1 MKEFD
6 VMIVE
11 DEPDLREVFVGLLG
25 DENLSV
31 IEARDGEHAIELM
44 KAGNTARLAL
54 CDIMMPRMDG
64 LNFVR
69 AAILMQPSMGIVMLT
84 AYEENEKILDA
95 LRLGAIDYIVKPV
108 KGKEFIDRVY
118 AGLRVADLRAGRNG
132 VVRSDEKSRLIESQM
147 RVKSAGA
154 RRKA

>member
-1 MKEFD
+1 MNEFD
-6 VMIVE
+6 IMIVE
-11 DEPDLREVFVGLLG
+11 DEPDLREVFAGLLR

-31 IEARDGEHAIELM
+31 LEAHDGAHALELM

-69 AAILMQPSMGIVMLT
+69 AAILQQSTMGIVMLT

-108 KGKEFIDRVY
+108 KGNEFINRVY
-118 AGLRVADLRAGRNG
+118 AGLRVADLRAGRTG
-132 VVRSDEKSRLIESQM
+132 VTRTNEQSRKIESQM
-147 RVKSAGA
+147 RVKNAGV
-154 RRKA
+154 RKA

>member
-1 MKEFD
+1 LKEFD

-11 DEPDLREVFVGLLG
+11 DEPDLREVFAGLLR

-31 IEARDGEHAIELM
+31 LEAHDGAHALELM

-69 AAILMQPSMGIVMLT
+69 AAILLEAKMGIIMLT

-108 KGKEFIDRVY
+108 KGKEFVDRVY
-118 AGLRVADLRAGRNG
+118 AGLRVADLRAGRSG
-132 VVRSDEKSRLIESQM
+132 VSRTAEQSRKIESLM
-147 RVKSAGA
+147 RVKTAGA
-154 RRKA
+154 RKA